1 MTEERDGL
9 EQNMYAA
16 WLDAMS
22 WVAGETKYRL
32 LGAAGSPRG
41 IYEMGEGQLAALMG
55 LQGCERFLQHRKN
68 IKPQSVWGN
77 MGGSRRE
84 RHRLYILPGGVF
96 SPKACQDPRSAFW
109 DLLQGKASRRQCA
122 RGGGDR
128 CEEMQ

>member
-32 LGAAGSPRG
+32 LDAAGSPRG
-41 IYEMGEGQLAALMG
+41 IYEMGDGQLAALMG

-68 IKPQSVWGN
+68 IKPQSVWEDLAESGI
-77 MGGSRRE
+77 GYTYCQEIGRASCRE
-84 RHRLYILPGGVF
+84 RV
-96 SPKACQDPRSAFW
+96 
-109 DLLQGKASRRQCA
+109 
-122 RGGGDR
+122 
-128 CEEMQ
+128 